1 MTRSGI
7 LALFSSMAIFATI
20 PSVSVLAVTTRSTTF
35 GFLHGVFTSIGIV
48 TGDIIFILIAIGGLS
63 LLAAKTGSLFFLI
76 KYLGAA
82 YLIFLGVRLCRSKS
96 KDVESGMIAQSS
108 LWSSFLTGLLITLA
122 DQKATLFYLGF
133 FPAFVDMTKIT
144 LIDTGIIIAIAIVAV
159 GGVKVVYALIADRSR
174 LLIRTNFARRLNLFA
189 GVVMIG
195 VGLFL
200 LFKP

>member
-1 MTRSGI
+1 MTFSNI
-7 LALFSSMAIFATI
+7 IALFGSMAILAAI
-20 PSVSVLAVTTRSTTF
+20 PSVSVLAVTTRSATF

-48 TGDIIFILIAIGGLS
+48 TGDIIFILIEIGSLS
-63 LLAAKTGSLFFLI
+63 LLAAKMGGLFFLT

-82 YLIFLGVRLCRSKS
+82 YLIFLGMGLCRSKS
-96 KDVESGMIAQSS
+96 QDVESGTIVQSS
-108 LWSSFLTGLLITLA
+108 LWSSLLTGLFITLA

-159 GGVKVVYALIADRSR
+159 GGVKVVYALIADRAR
-174 LLIRTNFARRLNLFA
+174 LLIRTNFARRLNLLA

>member
-1 MTRSGI
+1 MTFSNI
-7 LALFSSMAIFATI
+7 IALFSSMAILAAI
-20 PSVSVLAVTTRSTTF
+20 PSVSVLAVTTRSATF

-63 LLAAKTGSLFFLI
+63 LLAAKMGSLFFLI

-82 YLIFLGVRLCRSKS
+82 YLIFLGVGLCRSKS
-96 KDVESGMIAQSS
+96 QDVESGTIAQSS

-144 LIDTGIIIAIAIVAV
+144 LIDTGIIMAIAIVAV
-159 GGVKVVYALIADRSR
+159 GGVKVVYALLADLSR